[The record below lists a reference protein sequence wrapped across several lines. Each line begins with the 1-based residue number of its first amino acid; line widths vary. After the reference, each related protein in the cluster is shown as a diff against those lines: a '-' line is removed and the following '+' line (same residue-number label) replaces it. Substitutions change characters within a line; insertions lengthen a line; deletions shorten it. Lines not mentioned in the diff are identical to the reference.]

1 MKLSKMCFHFD
12 DKILITYLLLH
23 SSINLLESFAQNE
36 FMEYYPQQVEGQSVS
51 LERKIAIQEK

>member
-23 SSINLLESFAQNE
+23 SSINLLESSAQNE
-36 FMEYYPQQVEGQSVS
+36 FLGY
-51 LERKIAIQEK
+51 